1 MKRSDVCLLS
11 ESYEAVKVNQ
21 LIKTLLEQGKS
32 QEEIHD
38 ILVKEGFWDSAKNFA
53 KGAVGGALGLK
64 PNQVTASG
72 IGKKIG
78 TGVGNLLGTNQP
90 TAPQSTAQK
99 NVPAAEEEEEDTTP
113 ADSGTLEIDDR
124 KLQVLSNQLARTFTG
139 IGKGADIFAK
149 LKPLLANM
157 NKSGSFK

>member
-38 ILVKEGFWDSAKNFA
+38 ILVKEGFWDSAKNFT

-64 PNQVTASG
+64 PKQVTASG

-78 TGVGNLLGTNQP
+78 TGIGNLLGTNQP
-90 TAPQSTAQK
+90 SAPESTAEK
-99 NVPAAEEEEEDTTP
+99 NVPAEEEDTTP
-113 ADSGTLEIDDR
+113 KPITLDQIPVDKIAAGMASSFR
-124 KLQVLSNQLARTFTG
+124 ATPKKPPYNGAYFKPILIAGLTAAG
-139 IGKGADIFAK
+139 IK
-149 LKPLLANM
+149 
-157 NKSGSFK
+157 